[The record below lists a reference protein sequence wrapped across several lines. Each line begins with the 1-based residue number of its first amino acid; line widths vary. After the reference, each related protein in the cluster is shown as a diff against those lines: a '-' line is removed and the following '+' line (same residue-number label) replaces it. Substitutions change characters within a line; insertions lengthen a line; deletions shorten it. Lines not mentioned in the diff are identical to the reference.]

1 MTSEDVNRTERQK
14 MGQQKDGMAER
25 QANRMT
31 DGKNAGMREE
41 AEIPGGGFP
50 LLFLANK
57 VYY

>member
-1 MTSEDVNRTERQK
+1 